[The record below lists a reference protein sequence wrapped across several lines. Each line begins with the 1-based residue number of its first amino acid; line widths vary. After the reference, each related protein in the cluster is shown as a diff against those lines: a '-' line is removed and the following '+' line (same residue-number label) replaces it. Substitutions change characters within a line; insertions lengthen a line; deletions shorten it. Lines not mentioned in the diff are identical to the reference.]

1 MNSHPG
7 ILSYLNLWISPM
19 KPRLFLM
26 ILPLVLLLSSVIC
39 FAGDYEDGEAAY
51 KRADYKT
58 AAAVW
63 TKAANKGDPRAQV
76 MLGSMYA
83 DGQGVPQDYKQAA
96 LWYREAAD
104 QGISWAQYNLGFMY
118 ATGQGI
124 PQNYIEAYKWF
135 HLAAYATDKSV
146 RDKASENRDIVGKTM
161 TSAQIAEA
169 QKRAKEWKK
178 K

>member
-1 MNSHPG
+1 
-7 ILSYLNLWISPM
+7 M
-19 KPRLFLM
+19 KPRLFFM

-83 DGQGVPQDYKQAA
+83 DGQGIRQDYKQAA
-96 LWYREAAD
+96 LWYRKAAD

-135 HLAAYATDKSV
+135 NLAAYATDKSV
-146 RDKASENRDIVGKTM
+146 RDKALANRDIVAKNM
-161 TSAQIAEA
+161 TPAQLAEA
-169 QKRAKEWKK
+169 QKQVSASKEK
-178 K
+178 